1 MESIRLE
8 VETRENQGLPVIAVK
23 GEIDVYTVP
32 MFKRAISE
40 AIDKGSRHLLIDL
53 THVTYMDSSGFGTL
67 LGATKRLRSS
77 GGSLSLI
84 GPNEVIARMLKIT
97 RLDTIFA
104 IYNTEAEAID
114 GVAKA
119 AEKKPSSSD

>member
-119 AEKKPSSSD
+119 AEKKPSSSE